1 MRTATLLSIL
11 AVSALAAF
19 PVKAQPPRVPDRT
32 QFVHLEAV
40 PFLAPDSGFA
50 RVDILYRMER
60 SFFVATRSADSSADA
75 PFRRSG
81 QILMEL
87 FDSTDASRARSLE
100 TVDIPEVRSEIGPG
114 EKSWHEGIASFRV
127 PQGKYRIF
135 FEATDLSSSRRYV
148 HPPMTVRTLTA
159 PLKPPSIGA
168 WFFAPA
174 PETTG
179 VPGVRPENFGGDM
192 LFGVPSG
199 VLAEV
204 APGDSSARSAD
215 VVWSLSV
222 IEPGEEAGKRYAG
235 DTLRA
240 LPLLTGFTVEPDKQ
254 KSSIRYVFKPTGSSR
269 TALLTIS
276 LPTATLP
283 LRMYTL
289 SFEVTIGGRSV
300 SATRKFRNV
309 WPEMPMSLKNVD
321 NAIEALR
328 FITSENTLDSL
339 KSGNFEQR
347 RDALEGFWKRRNKT
361 PATARSELMT
371 EYYRRIDVA
380 TREYATLREQDG
392 TKTDRGRIFVLNGP
406 PVRVERSLS
415 PTRGFAEVWAY
426 ERPPRTF
433 TFVDEGKNG
442 TYILKSTTP

>member
-1 MRTATLLSIL
+1 MRTAKLLLVL
-11 AVSALAAF
+11 AVSGCTVMPA
-19 PVKAQPPRVPDRT
+19 KAQPPRLPDRA
-32 QFVHLEAV
+32 QFVQLEAI
-40 PFLAPDSGFA
+40 PFLASDSGPA

-60 SFFVATRSADSSADA
+60 TFFVATRSLDSSADA

-87 FDSTDASRARSLE
+87 FDSTDASQARSIE

-114 EKSWHEGIASFRV
+114 EKAWHEGVVSFRV
-127 PQGKYRIF
+127 PQGNYRIF
-135 FEATDLSSSRRYV
+135 FEATDLNSSRRYV
-148 HPPMTVRTLTA
+148 HPPMSVRTL
-159 PLKPPSIGA
+159 PPPVKPPSIGA
-168 WFFAPA
+168 WFFAQA
-174 PETTG
+174 PDTAG
-179 VPGVRPENFGGDM
+179 IPGVRPENFGGDM
-192 LFGVPSG
+192 LFGVSSG

-204 APGDSSARSAD
+204 APGDTSARSAD

-222 IEPGEEAGKRYAG
+222 LEPGEESGKRYAG

-240 LPLLTGFTVEPDKQ
+240 LPLRTGFAVEPEKR
-254 KSSIRYVFKPTGSSR
+254 KNGVRYVFTSAGSSR
-269 TALLTIS
+269 TALLSIP

-283 LRMYTL
+283 LRLYAL
-289 SFEVTIGGRSV
+289 SFEVTVGGRSV

-347 RDALEGFWKRRNKT
+347 RDALEEFWNRRNKT
-361 PATARSELMT
+361 PATARNELMT

-406 PVRVERSLS
+406 PARLDRTLS
-415 PTRGFAEVWAY
+415 PTAGFTEIWFY
-426 ERPPRTF
+426 ERPARTF
-433 TFVDEGKNG
+433 TFVDENKNG
-442 TYILKSTTP
+442 TYILKSATP